1 MSAYFIVDVEIHDMP
16 GMVEYRQ
23 QVPGTM
29 AKYGGRYVVRG
40 GKFETLEG
48 TWHPKRLSLVEF
60 PSVEQAKLWYD
71 SEEYRS
77 FKAMRLK
84 AAKTNVVLL
93 EGQ

>member
-16 GMVEYRQ
+16 GMEEYRQ

-29 AKYGGRYVVRG
+29 AKYGGRYIIRG

-48 TWHPKRLSLVEF
+48 TWQPKRLSLVEF
-60 PSVEQAKLWYD
+60 PNFEQAKRWYD
-71 SEEYRS
+71 SEEYRP
-77 FKAMRLK
+77 FKAMRLR